1 MNLLFTA
8 DLVGEEIDAD
18 FDNEESAFLTCLM
31 SDLDQKI
38 PKRFEA
44 ITKPGQLCFVD
55 TWPYPD
61 TQVGGDL
68 YETVVVCVYSRRVAI
83 VTHKFKTGVGEAV
96 QRVINHWGVHKFDY
110 KYRFVLDGDP
120 TMKHAERVCYRFGI
134 DVSYL
139 PPDYQSTSQAETTI
153 HRITDAAKATLIASA
168 LDAKYLIYALKLVVI
183 QDNFRWLSPDRPPAI
198 TLWPDGPSLPL
209 DLTRLVPF
217 GSICSVRKTRDQKS
231 RSVDKIGKTL
241 RLSIADGSL
250 IQFKNGDRSNRG
262 DSMIYVGLPNELN
275 HKDKWFITING
286 MNFWH

>member
-1 MNLLFTA
+1 ML
-8 DLVGEEIDAD
+8 
-18 FDNEESAFLTCLM
+18 
-31 SDLDQKI
+31 
-38 PKRFEA
+38 
-44 ITKPGQLCFVD
+44 
-55 TWPYPD
+55 
-61 TQVGGDL
+61 
-68 YETVVVCVYSRRVAI
+68 
-83 VTHKFKTGVGEAV
+83 
-96 QRVINHWGVHKFDY
+96 
-110 KYRFVLDGDP
+110 
-120 TMKHAERVCYRFGI
+120 
-134 DVSYL
+134 
-139 PPDYQSTSQAETTI
+139 
-153 HRITDAAKATLIASA
+153 
-168 LDAKYLIYALKLVVI
+168 LKLVVI